1 MGRAD
6 RLLDEPIVRYLIIG
20 TFSVLASYPFWRI
33 GGNFAK
39 VVSKNAA
46 VGVSFELGGAIA
58 GFVSVFLKYEPKS
71 GTST

>member
-6 RLLDEPIVRYLIIG
+6 RLLDEPIVRSLIIG
-20 TFSVLASYPFWRI
+20 TFSVLASYLFWRI

-46 VGVSFELGGAIA
+46 VGVSLNWAA
-58 GFVSVFLKYEPKS
+58 PLQVSSLS
-71 GTST
+71 S